1 MAGLFGMSEKREA
14 LACVGGPDCVGW
26 KARTLAGLFGVCVLC
41 SSLSLCGLEGEDLDP
56 ACVDG
61 HA

>member
-26 KARTLAGLFGVCVLC
+26 KAKTLTEL
-41 SSLSLCGLEGEDLDP
+41 

-61 HA
+61 LACVGGKGSGFLRGRRV